1 MRFTVAYLKQK
12 KKGTSSQKAT
22 FFDAESASLWEQY
35 VRSQGATQIQILVS

>member
-1 MRFTVAYLKQK
+1 MRFTVTYIKPK

-35 VRSQGATQIQILVS
+35 VRSQGAKEIQILVS